1 MDVKIELNK
10 RGLKPR
16 DVFFLLRDFRNFGWS
31 ERSFY
36 FHLESNFAR
45 TEKDKEIKDE
55 IKTVLFHYD
64 DFLNKLKS
72 C

>member
-16 DVFFLLRDFRNFGWS
+16 NMFYLLRDYRNFKWS
-31 ERSFY
+31 ERNFY
-36 FHLESNFAR
+36 FHLEYNFSR
-45 TEKDKEIKDE
+45 TEKDKEVKAE
-55 IKTVLFHYD
+55 IKTILDFYD
-64 DFLNKLKS
+64 EFLKRIL